1 MLKNGLMKGV
11 LAAALL
17 MCATVASAQ
26 DLGKQTVNFTL
37 GYFTPL
43 GFDSRDIDDVLI
55 ANSTFLQTRGRSFLD
70 LDEFNGASVGGE
82 WLFPLARHIEGGIGV
97 SYTSQT
103 SHTVYADFVDPDGTE
118 IDQELKL
125 RLTPIAFTV
134 RLIPVSPRSPFQPYV
149 GGGIGLISWKY
160 TEVGEFVDFNAGRE
174 IFNGNFEDSGTN
186 VGPVFL
192 GGIRFAGE
200 AFSTGFEI
208 RYQHAKGD
216 LGSDFAAPKIDL
228 GGWTYNFTAGV
239 RF

>member
-11 LAAALL
+11 LVAALL

-82 WLFPLARHIEGGIGV
+82 WLVPLARHIEGGIGV

-103 SHTVYADFVDPDGTE
+103 AHTVYADFVDPDGTE
-118 IDQELKL
+118 IDQDLKL

-134 RLIPVSPRSPFQPYV
+134 RLIPVSPRSPLQPYV
-149 GGGIGLISWKY
+149 GGGIGLINWKY

-174 IFNGNFEDSGTN
+174 IFNDDFENSGTN
-186 VGPVFL
+186 AGPVFL

-216 LGSDFAAPKIDL
+216 LSSDFAAPKIDL

>member
-11 LAAALL
+11 LVAALL

-118 IDQELKL
+118 IDQDLKL

>member
-1 MLKNGLMKGV
+1 MKGV
-11 LAAALL
+11 LVAALL

-118 IDQELKL
+118 IDQDLKL

-134 RLIPVSPRSPFQPYV
+134 RLIPVSPRSPFQPYI
-149 GGGIGLISWKY
+149 GGGVGLISWKY

-174 IFNGNFEDSGTN
+174 IFNGNFEESGTN
-186 VGPVFL
+186 AGPVFL
-192 GGIRFAGE
+192 GGIRFAGD

-228 GGWTYNFTAGV
+228 G
-239 RF
+239 

>member
-11 LAAALL
+11 LVAAVL

-118 IDQELKL
+118 IDQDLKL

-192 GGIRFAGE
+192 GGIRFAGD